1 MALYFHPDRNSS
13 FIVMKY
19 RNPFYLLTAALLVV
33 LPACEKNDPDPDP
46 GQPGVLVLTEKSAK
60 VLDAG
65 QQFSFELF
73 KEVYALSGRDNMM
86 ISSLSTSYALGM
98 TYNGSDGSTRDAFRD
113 VLHFGDLDD
122 AAVNESY
129 RDLMGQ
135 IVKMDKQVEFS
146 IANSIWY
153 RLGFPVLEDFIKT
166 NQDFFDAA
174 VEELDFSDPGAKDRI
189 NGWIEDK
196 TNDKIK
202 DMLDN
207 IPSDAVMYLINAIY
221 FNAKWKYQFDAEDT
235 SPGDFHLHDGSVS
248 QAEFMKVNGA
258 FNYLVGEGFSAVELP
273 YGDSSFSMILM
284 LPDWNSTLDEL
295 VEGLDEEGWESMLA
309 TPGVQNIQI
318 EIPKFKY
325 GFKSLLNDPLMNL
338 GLGVAFGGG
347 ADFSR
352 ITPGGGIYIS
362 RVIHQTFI
370 DVQEEGTEAA
380 AATIV
385 EIRETSGPG
394 NDFFRADRPFL
405 YVIKENSTSAI
416 LFMGKVDRPEYR

>member
-1 MALYFHPDRNSS
+1 
-13 FIVMKY
+13 MK
-19 RNPFYLLTAALLVV
+19 PHLLVLVSLTALSGFLAS
-33 LPACEKNDPDPDP
+33 CEKNDPDPEP
-46 GQPGVLVLTEKSAK
+46 ARAEALVLTEKSAK

-65 QQFSFELF
+65 QRFGFELF
-73 KEVYALSGRDNMM
+73 KEVYALSPGENMM

-98 TYNGSDGSTRDAFRD
+98 TYNGAAGDTRDAFRD

-122 AAVNESY
+122 REVNESY
-129 RDLMGQ
+129 KDLMGQ
-135 IVKMDKQVEFS
+135 LLHLDEQVEFS

-153 RLGFPVLEDFIKT
+153 KLGFLVEQDFILT
-166 NQDFFDAA
+166 NREYFDAA
-174 VEELDFSDPGAKDRI
+174 VEELDFSDPGAVDVI

-196 TNDKIK
+196 TNDKIQ
-202 DMLDN
+202 DMLDF
-207 IPSDAVMYLINAIY
+207 IPSDVVMYLVNAIY
-221 FNAKWKYQFDAEDT
+221 FNAKWKYQFDAEATYD
-235 SPGDFHLHDGSVS
+235 GNFYLREGSVS

-258 FNYLVGEGFSAVELP
+258 FNYLGGEGFSAVELP
-273 YGDSSFSMILM
+273 YGDSAFSMLLM
-284 LPDWNSTLDEL
+284 LPDHNSNLDEL
-295 VEGLDEEGWESMLA
+295 VEGLDEVQWESMLA
-309 TPGVQNIQI
+309 SPLVQNVQI

-325 GFKSLLNDPLMNL
+325 GFKSLLNEPLIKL

-352 ITPGGGIYIS
+352 IARGGGLQIS

-385 EIRETSGPG
+385 EIRETAGPG
-394 NDFFRADRPFL
+394 GGAFFKADRPFL

-416 LFMGKVDRPEYR
+416 LFMGKVENPVYDETD